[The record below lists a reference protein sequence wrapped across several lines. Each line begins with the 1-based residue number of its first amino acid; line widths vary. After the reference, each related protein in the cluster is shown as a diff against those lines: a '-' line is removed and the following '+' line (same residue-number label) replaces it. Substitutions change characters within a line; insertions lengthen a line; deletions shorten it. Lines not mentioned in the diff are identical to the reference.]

1 MINSLIHKNRFTK
14 IGYFFLLST
23 ILIFSFS
30 TSLWAGEAATLV
42 NLVGGKITVIKA
54 NKQTTELKLKDKIE
68 EGDTVITGK
77 GAYAMFKFTDNA
89 ETILR
94 PETEFKVIEHTF
106 VSDDP
111 SKDKTTSQLVNGGL
125 RRLTGLCGKRGNP
138 DVDKL
143 VTATATVGI
152 RGTIY
157 EVMSCA
163 GGAGCEKLD
172 NGTYFKVKDGEIT
185 VKNEAGEIALSK
197 GQFGQVASQT
207 SKPVVLD
214 KDPGFPNIAPPK
226 SLQLNT
232 NNASQCAA

>member
-1 MINSLIHKNRFTK
+1 MQILFFSLAL
-14 IGYFFLLST
+14 FFSVSLP
-23 ILIFSFS
+23 
-30 TSLWAGEAATLV
+30 LWAGEAATLV
-42 NLVGGKITVIKA
+42 NLVGGKITVVKA
-54 NKQTTELKLKDKIE
+54 NKETVELKLKDKIE
-68 EGDTVITGK
+68 EGDTVLTGK
-77 GAYAMFKFTDNA
+77 GTYAMFKFTDNA

-157 EVMSCA
+157 EVISCA
-163 GGAGCEKLD
+163 GGAGCEKLE

-185 VKNEAGEIALSK
+185 LKNDAGEISLGK
-197 GQFGQVASQT
+197 GQFAQVASKT
-207 SKPVVLD
+207 SKPVILD

-226 SLQLNT
+226 SMQLNT
-232 NNASQCAA
+232 DSSGQCAA